1 LNLCELFLKYQF
13 LPMKKLL
20 PLFAFLISFIA
31 ISQDIRRENV
41 KGKIIV
47 EGNDIEG
54 ISIYNSSSSIGTV
67 TNENGEFII
76 AVAINDLIEIR
87 ALEYQNFDVRI
98 NKAILESKRINIFLI
113 EEINKLDE
121 VVVIKRRLT
130 GNLKTDINRVKTFNP
145 KLDVIYFGIE
155 NHDAYDFTDDNRSQI
170 KNMAIRS
177 EAQAMVHSLNVIN
190 VVDQLLIPLFRSE
203 VKDKKAAGIPEVP
216 VKSIKYYLGSNFLV
230 ENFNIPAHRVEEFIR
245 YVEDETFDFELL
257 NYGHEIEFLELLNNK
272 SELFLNTKTD

>member
-1 LNLCELFLKYQF
+1 
-13 LPMKKLL
+13 MKKLL
-20 PLFAFLISFIA
+20 PLFVFLISFSA

-54 ISIYNSSSSIGTV
+54 ISIYNSSSSKGTI

-98 NKAILESKRINIFLI
+98 NKAILDSKRINIFLI
-113 EEINKLDE
+113 EEVNKLDE
-121 VVVIKRRLT
+121 VVVIKKRLT
-130 GNLKTDINRVKTFNP
+130 GDLKTDINSVKIFNP
-145 KLDVIYFGIE
+145 KLDAIYFGIE
-155 NHDAYDFTDDNRSQI
+155 THDAYDFTEDNKSQI

-216 VKSIKYYLGSNFLV
+216 AKSIKYYLGSNFLAN
-230 ENFNIPAHRVEEFIR
+230 NFNIPEHRVEEFIR
-245 YVEDETFDFELL
+245 YVEDDKAFDFELL
-257 NYGHEIEFLELLNNK
+257 NYGHELEFLEVLNAK
-272 SELFLNTKTD
+272 SELFLNAKTD